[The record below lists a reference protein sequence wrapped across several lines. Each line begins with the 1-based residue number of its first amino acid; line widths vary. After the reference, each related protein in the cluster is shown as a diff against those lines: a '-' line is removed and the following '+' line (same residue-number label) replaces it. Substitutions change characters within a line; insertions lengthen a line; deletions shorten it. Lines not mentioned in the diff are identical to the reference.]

1 MHLLLARVQ
10 SQLGLLDAIIIQKYN
25 DEDGNKMIM
34 VKDKKKVIQNSVVN
48 ISKSR
53 AISRFKN
60 KSQSMERK

>member
-34 VKDKKKVIQNSVVN
+34 VKDKKKSF
-48 ISKSR
+48 R
-53 AISRFKN
+53 TLL
-60 KSQSMERK
+60 